1 MKKII
6 NKTHLGVYGIL
17 KKDEK
22 ILLIDKIRGP
32 YSGKLDLPGGKIE
45 HCETVIDCLKRELVE
60 ETGVIIE
67 DIKLFDNYTYN
78 VDFEDNGENISMH
91 HIGLVYLVSDFDDSN
106 ILSDIKEADSGGTRW
121 YDINILKGKDLSP
134 FANYVISKIRK

>member
-6 NKTHLGVYGIL
+6 KKTHLGVYGIL
-17 KKDEK
+17 KRGDK

-45 HCETVIDCLKRELVE
+45 HGENIVDCLKRELIE

-78 VDFEDNGENISMH
+78 VDFEDNGDNISMH
-91 HIGLVYLVSDFDDSN
+91 HIGLVYSVLDFDDSK
-106 ILSDIKEADSGGTRW
+106 ILSDIKEADSGGARW
-121 YDINILKGKDLSP
+121 YDIKDLKEEELSP
-134 FANYVISKIRK
+134 FANRVINNL